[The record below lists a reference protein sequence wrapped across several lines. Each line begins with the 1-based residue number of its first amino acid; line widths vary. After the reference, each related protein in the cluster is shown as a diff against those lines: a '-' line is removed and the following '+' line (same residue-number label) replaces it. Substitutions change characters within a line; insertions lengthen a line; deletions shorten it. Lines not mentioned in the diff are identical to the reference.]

1 MFRNQP
7 NYKPASAVA
16 AQEERRSGHAVRPT
30 LRDAR
35 MVMLVA
41 AIFIL
46 GIFDLVLTLV
56 AHPMGLLDERN
67 PVARVALGRGVAT
80 LITFKICLN
89 LVGCALLFLAR
100 ATASGKVAAISIFL
114 TYAGLAVWWSE
125 CVNEFDRVTRRGS
138 MYVASDCPRPRALCN
153 SKRQDVP
160 RAKSSPDLRHVHG
173 HDGPRTITC
182 PIGARCERP
191 PNRLCVGG

>member
-16 AQEERRSGHAVRPT
+16 AQEARRSGHAVRPA

-35 MVMLVA
+35 IVILVA
-41 AIFIL
+41 AIFVL
-46 GIFDLVLTLV
+46 GNFDLVLTLV
-56 AHPMGLLDERN
+56 AHPMGLLNERN

-89 LVGCALLFLAR
+89 LVGCALLLLAR

-125 CVNEFDRVTRRGS
+125 CVNEFDRVTCRGS
-138 MYVASDCPRPRALCN
+138 MYVASNLPRPRAPCN
-153 SKRQDVP
+153 PKGQDVP
-160 RAKSSPDLRHVHG
+160 RARSSPDPRHVHG
-173 HDGPRTITC
+173 HDEPRTITC
-182 PIGARCERP
+182 PTGARCERP